1 MIQPHLSNTWIRTF
15 LIIMFIVFLWPLA
28 SGASPELISDS
39 ALDNSDPVEFS
50 SHIMSIDYGK
60 GVLIVAEAE
69 VMIVDLMIGAE
80 QFTSQIVDPA
90 GETISIDSL
99 YKGQTVLVQGLK
111 LEDGRVMAAMVQLF
125 DEASGVRIKTL
136 RPLRPVE

>member
-1 MIQPHLSNTWIRTF
+1 
-15 LIIMFIVFLWPLA
+15 
-28 SGASPELISDS
+28 
-39 ALDNSDPVEFS
+39 
-50 SHIMSIDYGK
+50 MSIDYGK
-60 GVLIVAEAE
+60 GVLVVAETE

-80 QFTSQIVDPA
+80 QFTSQIVDPE

-111 LEDGRVMAAMVQLF
+111 LEDGRVLAAMVQLL
-125 DEASGVRIKTL
+125 DQASGVRIKTV